1 MIRTRTII
9 GLAAAGV
16 TALAVAA
23 TPALAATAACPPD
36 GNGPNGASQYGVGQG
51 GMGQGGMGQG
61 GMGQNGTGQGGM
73 GQGAGT
79 AGWVAAP
86 SGTLTASQRTEVAAM
101 AEEEKLAHDLYVA
114 LAAKFPTAYQFSRV
128 ARAETAHLNAV
139 RVLMTRYGITD
150 PTAGRAEGD
159 FASSTFQ
166 AMYDSLLA
174 SATTTASALAAGIAV
189 EKADI
194 ADLTTALSTVTAPDV
209 VQVYTNLRT
218 ASQHHLA
225 AFGG

>member
-9 GLAAAGV
+9 GLAAAGI

-36 GNGPNGASQYGVGQG
+36 GNGPNGTSQYGT
-51 GMGQGGMGQG
+51 GQG
-61 GMGQNGTGQGGM
+61 GMGQNGMGQNGVGQGS
-73 GQGAGT
+73 GT
-79 AGWVAAP
+79 AGWVTAP
-86 SGTLTASQRTEVAAM
+86 SGTLTAGQRTELAAM

-114 LAAKFPTAYQFSRV
+114 LAAKFPTAYQFSRI

-166 AMYDSLLA
+166 AMYDDLLA
-174 SATTTASALAAGIAV
+174 SATSTATALAAGIAV

-194 ADLTTALSTVTAPDV
+194 ADLDTALSTVTAPDV
-209 VQVYTNLRT
+209 VQVYTNLRSG
-218 ASQHHLA
+218 SQRHLV